1 MFIARENELKIIGEA
16 LTKKSAS
23 VLVYGKRKVG
33 KTTLIL
39 QALKSSRD
47 VTVYYECLRAPL
59 KENIAGLV
67 AALVKA
73 GVLPVSMTFESFQ
86 DLFAYINT
94 LKNGTFNIVIDEY
107 PYLKKYEKSD
117 YVDSVFQSVID
128 NHLSNVRLFISGSHI
143 AMMKEILNEGNAL
156 YSRFGSVIVL
166 HELNYRDVAAFYSQ
180 KSAYD
185 KIAFYSVFGGSPF
198 VNEQLDGTLDLK
210 NNIINT
216 LLNPTSSVYVYADNM
231 LISDLSNTVNAE
243 RIFGAIGNGKK
254 RYNEI
259 EGKLSMKS
267 NGLLSKNLETLLKME
282 LLSKVYPINK
292 SDDDKKSMYELSD
305 NVLRFW
311 YTYIY
316 KNKSALQMLGA
327 EAFYE
332 SYIAPSLKTFISHRF
347 EEIARVYFSLCV
359 REGKLKGVLN
369 IGTYY
374 YDDSASKTNGEFDVV
389 LQRADVYDI
398 YEAKYYSSPLSLKEM
413 REEEKQIKFI
423 KGIMVGKVGF
433 IAANGF
439 EDLTTE
445 YHCIT
450 GEELYL

>member
-1 MFIARENELKIIGEA
+1 MFVARQRELKVIGEV

-39 QALKSSRD
+39 QALKNSGD
-47 VTVYYECLRAPL
+47 KTVYYECLRAPI

-67 AALVKA
+67 SALTKA
-73 GVLPVSMTFESFQ
+73 GVLPVPMAFESFQ

-94 LKNGTFNIVIDEY
+94 LNGTFNIVIDEY

-117 YVDSVFQSVID
+117 YVDSVFQAIID
-128 NHLSNVRLFISGSHI
+128 NHLSNVRLFVSGSHI
-143 AMMKEILNEGNAL
+143 SMMKELLNEGNAL
-156 YSRFGSVIVL
+156 YGRFGSVIVL
-166 HELNYRDVAAFYSQ
+166 HELNYREAAAFYPQ

-198 VNEQLDGTLDLK
+198 VNEQLNADADLK
-210 NNIINT
+210 SNIINT
-216 LLNPTSSVYVYADNM
+216 LLDSTSSVYVYADNM

-292 SDDDKKSMYELSD
+292 GDDDKKSMYELSD

-311 YTYIY
+311 YTYVY
-316 KNKSALQMLGA
+316 KNKSALQTLGA

-347 EEIARVYFSLCV
+347 EEIVKVYFSLCA
-359 REGKLKGVLN
+359 RAGKLKGVLN

-389 LQRADVYDI
+389 LQRASTYDI
-398 YEAKYYSSPLSLKEM
+398 YEVKYYSSPLSLKEM
-413 REEEKQIKFI
+413 REEERQIKAI
-423 KGIMVGKVGF
+423 KGINVGRIGF
-433 IAANGF
+433 IVANGF
-439 EDLTTE
+439 EETTSE
-445 YHCIT
+445 CDCIT
-450 GEELYL
+450 GDMLYL

>member
-1 MFIARENELKIIGEA
+1 MFVARQRELKVIDEA
-16 LTKKSAS
+16 LTKRNAS

-39 QALKSSRD
+39 QALKSSRE

-67 AALVKA
+67 SALVKA
-73 GVLPVSMTFESFQ
+73 GVLPVQMAFESFQ

-94 LKNGTFNIVIDEY
+94 LNGTFNIVIDEY

-128 NHLSNVRLFISGSHI
+128 NHISNVRLFVSGSHI
-143 AMMKEILNEGNAL
+143 SMMKALLNEGNAL
-156 YSRFGSVIVL
+156 YGRFGSVIVL
-166 HELNYRDVAAFYSQ
+166 HELNYREAAAFYPQ

-198 VNEQLDGTLDLK
+198 VNEQLDANGDLK
-210 NNIINT
+210 SNIINT
-216 LLNPTSSVYVYADNM
+216 LLDPTSSVYVYADNM

-311 YTYIY
+311 YTYVY

-327 EAFYE
+327 EVFYE
-332 SYIAPSLKTFISHRF
+332 SYVAPSLTTFISHRF
-347 EEIARVYFSLCV
+347 EEIAKVYFSLQV
-359 REGKLKGVLN
+359 RAGKLEGVMN

-374 YDDSASKTNGEFDVV
+374 YDDSTSKTNGEFDVV
-389 LQRADVYDI
+389 LQRVSGYDI
-398 YEAKYYSSPLSLKEM
+398 YEVKYYFAPLSLKEM
-413 REEEKQIKFI
+413 REEEKQIKAI
-423 KGIMVGKVGF
+423 KGINVGRIGF

-439 EDLTTE
+439 EELTTE
-445 YHCIT
+445 YDCIT

>member
-1 MFIARENELKIIGEA
+1 MFVARQKELKVIDEA
-16 LTKKSAS
+16 LAKKSAS

-67 AALVKA
+67 SALVNA
-73 GVLPVSMTFESFQ
+73 GVLPVQMAFESFQ

-94 LKNGTFNIVIDEY
+94 LNGTFNIVIDEY
-107 PYLKKYEKSD
+107 PYLKKYEKSN

-128 NHLSNVRLFISGSHI
+128 NHISNVRLFISGSHI
-143 AMMKEILNEGNAL
+143 SMMKELLNEGNAL
-156 YSRFGSVIVL
+156 YGRFGRVIVL
-166 HELNYRDVAAFYSQ
+166 RELNYREAAAFYPK

-198 VNEQLDGTLDLK
+198 VNEQLEANSDLK
-210 NNIINT
+210 SNIINT
-216 LLNPTSSVYVYADNM
+216 LLDPTSSVYVYADNM

-243 RIFGAIGNGKK
+243 RIFGAIANGKK

-259 EGKLSMKS
+259 ESRLAMKS
-267 NGLLSKNLETLLKME
+267 NGLLGKNLEALLKME
-282 LLSKVYPINK
+282 LLSKVCPINK
-292 SDDDKKSMYELSD
+292 GDDDKKSMYELSD
-305 NVLRFW
+305 NALRFW
-311 YTYIY
+311 YTYVY
-316 KNKSALQMLGA
+316 KNKSALQILGA

-332 SYIAPSLKTFISHRF
+332 SYVAPSLTTFISHRF
-347 EEIARVYFSLCV
+347 EEIARVYFSLQV
-359 REGKLKGVLN
+359 RAGKLEGTMN

-374 YDDSASKTNGEFDVV
+374 YYDSISKTNGEFDVV
-389 LQRADVYDI
+389 LQRASGHDI
-398 YEAKYYSSPLSLKEM
+398 YEVKYYSSPLSLKEM
-413 REEEKQIKFI
+413 RGEEKQIKII
-423 KGIMVGKVGF
+423 KGINVGRIGF

-439 EDLTTE
+439 EELTTE
-445 YHCIT
+445 YDCIT

>member
-1 MFIARENELKIIGEA
+1 MFVARQRELKVIDEA
-16 LTKKSAS
+16 LTKRNAS

-39 QALKSSRD
+39 QALKSSRE

-67 AALVKA
+67 SALVKA
-73 GVLPVSMTFESFQ
+73 GVLPVQMAFESFQ

-94 LKNGTFNIVIDEY
+94 LNGTFNIVIDEY

-128 NHLSNVRLFISGSHI
+128 NHISNVRLFVSGSHI
-143 AMMKEILNEGNAL
+143 SMMKALLNEGNAL
-156 YSRFGSVIVL
+156 YGRFGSVIVL
-166 HELNYRDVAAFYSQ
+166 HELNYREAAAFYPQ

-198 VNEQLDGTLDLK
+198 VNEQLDANGDLK
-210 NNIINT
+210 SNIINT
-216 LLNPTSSVYVYADNM
+216 LLDPTSSVYVYADNM

-311 YTYIY
+311 YTYVY

-327 EAFYE
+327 EVFYE
-332 SYIAPSLKTFISHRF
+332 SYVAPSLTTFISHRF
-347 EEIARVYFSLCV
+347 EEIAKVYFSLQV
-359 REGKLKGVLN
+359 RAGKLEGVMN

-374 YDDSASKTNGEFDVV
+374 YDDSTSKTNGEFDVV
-389 LQRADVYDI
+389 LQRVSGYDI
-398 YEAKYYSSPLSLKEM
+398 YEVKYYFAPLSLKEM
-413 REEEKQIKFI
+413 REEEKQIKII
-423 KGIMVGKVGF
+423 KGINVGRIGF

-439 EDLTTE
+439 EELTTE
-445 YHCIT
+445 YYCIT

>member
-1 MFIARENELKIIGEA
+1 MFVARQRELKVIGDV
-16 LTKKSAS
+16 LTKKGAS

-39 QALKSSRD
+39 QALKNSGD
-47 VTVYYECLRAPL
+47 KTVYYECLRAPL

-67 AALVKA
+67 SALVKA
-73 GVLPVSMTFESFQ
+73 GVLPVSMAFESFQ
-86 DLFAYINT
+86 DLFAYIST
-94 LKNGTFNIVIDEY
+94 LNGTFNIVIDEY

-117 YVDSVFQSVID
+117 YVDSVFQAIID
-128 NHLSNVRLFISGSHI
+128 NHISNVRLFVSGSHI
-143 AMMKEILNEGNAL
+143 SMMKELLNEGNAL
-156 YSRFGSVIVL
+156 YGRFGCVIVL
-166 HELNYRDVAAFYSQ
+166 HELNYKEAAAFYPQ

-198 VNEQLDGTLDLK
+198 VNEQLDADADLK
-210 NNIINT
+210 SNIINT
-216 LLNPTSSVYVYADNM
+216 LLDPTSSVYVYADNM

-311 YTYIY
+311 YTYVY

-347 EEIARVYFSLCV
+347 EEVARVYFSLCA
-359 REGKLKGVLN
+359 RAGKLKGVLN

-389 LQRADVYDI
+389 LQRVSTYDI
-398 YEAKYYSSPLSLKEM
+398 YEVKYYSSPLSLKEM
-413 REEEKQIKFI
+413 REEERQIKAI
-423 KGIMVGKVGF
+423 KGINVGKVGF
-433 IAANGF
+433 IASNGF
-439 EDLTTE
+439 EETTSE
-445 YHCIT
+445 YDCIT
-450 GEELYL
+450 GDMLYL

>member
-1 MFIARENELKIIGEA
+1 MFIARKNELKIIGGMLA
-16 LTKKSAS
+16 KKSAS

-39 QALKSSRD
+39 QALKNSSD
-47 VTVYYECLRAPL
+47 TTVYYECLRAPL
-59 KENIAGLV
+59 KENLAGFV
-67 AALVKA
+67 SALAKA
-73 GVLPVSMTFESFQ
+73 GVLPVPMAFESFQ

-94 LKNGTFNIVIDEY
+94 LDGTFNIVIDEY

-117 YVDSVFQSVID
+117 YIDSVFQSVID
-128 NHLSNVRLFISGSHI
+128 NHIANIRLFISGSHI
-143 AMMKEILNEGNAL
+143 TMMKELLNEGNAL

-166 HELNYRDVAAFYSQ
+166 HELNYAEAAAFYSQ
-180 KSAYD
+180 KTAYE
-185 KIAFYSVFGGSPF
+185 KIGFYSVFGGSPF
-198 VNEQLDGTLDLK
+198 VNEQLDACADLRA
-210 NNIINT
+210 NIINT

-243 RIFGAIGNGKK
+243 RIFSAIGNGKK
-254 RYNEI
+254 RYSEI
-259 EGKLSMKS
+259 ESKLSMRS

-282 LLSKVYPINK
+282 LLSKVYPVNK
-292 SDDDKKSMYELSD
+292 GDNKKSMYELSD

-311 YTYIY
+311 YTYVH

-332 SYIAPSLKTFISHRF
+332 SYIAPSLTTFISHRF
-347 EEIARVYFSLCV
+347 EEIAKVYFSLRV
-359 REGKLKGVLN
+359 RAGKLRGVTN

-374 YDDSASKTNGEFDVV
+374 YDDSESKTNGEFDVV
-389 LQRADVYDI
+389 LQRADEYDI
-398 YEAKYYSSPLSLKEM
+398 YEVKYHSAPLDMKEM
-413 REEEKQIKFI
+413 EEEDRQIKSI
-423 KGIMVGKVGF
+423 KGFKIGKVGF

-439 EDLTTE
+439 EELAPKYD
-445 YHCIT
+445 CIT

>member
-1 MFIARENELKIIGEA
+1 MFIARETELKIIRET
-16 LTKKSAS
+16 LIKKSAS

-47 VTVYYECLRAPL
+47 VNIYYECLRAPL

-73 GVLPVSMTFESFQ
+73 GVLPVAMTFESFQ

-94 LKNGTFNIVIDEY
+94 LNGTFNIVIDEY

-117 YVDSVFQSVID
+117 YIDSVFQSVID

-143 AMMKEILNEGNAL
+143 AMMKELLSEGNAL

-166 HELNYRDVAAFYSQ
+166 HELNYREAAAFYPQ

-198 VNEQLDGTLDLK
+198 VNEQLNCNADIK
-210 NNIINT
+210 SNIINT

-311 YTYIY
+311 YTYVY
-316 KNKSALQMLGA
+316 KNRSALQMLGA
-327 EAFYE
+327 DAFYA

-347 EEIARVYFSLCV
+347 EEIARVYFSLCA
-359 REGKLKGVLN
+359 RAGKLKGVLN

-389 LQRADVYDI
+389 LQRADAYVI
-398 YEAKYYSSPLSLKEM
+398 YEAKYYSSPLLLKEM
-413 REEEKQIKFI
+413 REEEKQIKTI
-423 KGIMVGKVGF
+423 KGIRVGEVGF

-439 EDLTTE
+439 EELTTE
-445 YHCIT
+445 YDCIT

>member
-1 MFIARENELKIIGEA
+1 MFVARQNELKMIGEA
-16 LTKKSAS
+16 LTKSSAS
-23 VLVYGKRKVG
+23 ILVYGKRKVG

-39 QALKSSRD
+39 QALKGSRD

-59 KENIAGLV
+59 KENIAGLT

-73 GVLPVSMTFESFQ
+73 GAFPVPMAFESFQ

-94 LKNGTFNIVIDEY
+94 LNGTFNIVIDEY

-143 AMMKEILNEGNAL
+143 AMMKELLSECNAL
-156 YSRFGSVIVL
+156 YSRFDSVIVL
-166 HELNYRDVAAFYSQ
+166 HELNYREAAAFYPQ

-185 KIAFYSVFGGSPF
+185 RIAFYSVFGGSPF
-198 VNEQLDGTLDLK
+198 VNEQLDGAADLK
-210 NNIINT
+210 SNIINT

-311 YTYIY
+311 YTYVY

-327 EAFYE
+327 EVFYE
-332 SYIAPSLKTFISHRF
+332 NYIAPSLATFISHRF
-347 EEIARVYFSLCV
+347 EEITRVYFSLQV
-359 REGKLKGVLN
+359 RAGNLKGVLN

-389 LQRADVYDI
+389 LQRDEVYDVY
-398 YEAKYYSSPLSLKEM
+398 EVKYYSVPLSLKEM
-413 REEEKQIKFI
+413 RGEEKQVKAI
-423 KGIMVGKVGF
+423 KGINVGKVGF

-439 EDLTTE
+439 EEPTYE
-445 YHCIT
+445 YECIT
-450 GEELYL
+450 GEELYF

>member
-1 MFIARENELKIIGEA
+1 MFVARQRELKVIGDV

-39 QALKSSRD
+39 QALKNSGD
-47 VTVYYECLRAPL
+47 KTVYYECLRAPI

-67 AALVKA
+67 SALTKA
-73 GVLPVSMTFESFQ
+73 GVLPVPMAFESFQ

-94 LKNGTFNIVIDEY
+94 LNGTFNIVIDEY

-117 YVDSVFQSVID
+117 YVDSVFQAIID
-128 NHLSNVRLFISGSHI
+128 NHLPNVRLFVSGSHI
-143 AMMKEILNEGNAL
+143 SMMKELLNEGNAL
-156 YSRFGSVIVL
+156 YGRFGSVIVL
-166 HELNYRDVAAFYSQ
+166 HELNYREAAAFYPQ
-180 KSAYD
+180 KSACD

-198 VNEQLDGTLDLK
+198 VNEQLDADADLK
-210 NNIINT
+210 SNIINT
-216 LLNPTSSVYVYADNM
+216 LLDPTSSVYVYADNM

-311 YTYIY
+311 YTYVY

-332 SYIAPSLKTFISHRF
+332 SYIAPSLTTFISHRF
-347 EEIARVYFSLCV
+347 EEIAKVYFSLCA
-359 REGKLKGVLN
+359 RAGKLKGVLN

-389 LQRADVYDI
+389 LQRVSTYDI
-398 YEAKYYSSPLSLKEM
+398 YEVKYYSSPLSLKEM
-413 REEEKQIKFI
+413 REEERQIKAI
-423 KGIMVGKVGF
+423 KGINVGKVGF
-433 IAANGF
+433 IASNGF
-439 EDLTTE
+439 EETTSE
-445 YHCIT
+445 YDCIT
-450 GEELYL
+450 GDMLYL

>member
-1 MFIARENELKIIGEA
+1 MFVARQRELKVIDEA
-16 LTKKSAS
+16 LTKRNAS

-39 QALKSSRD
+39 QALKSSRE

-67 AALVKA
+67 SALVKA
-73 GVLPVSMTFESFQ
+73 GVLPVQMAFESFQ

-94 LKNGTFNIVIDEY
+94 LNGTFNIVIDEY

-128 NHLSNVRLFISGSHI
+128 NHISNVRLFVSGSHI
-143 AMMKEILNEGNAL
+143 SMMKALLNEGNAL
-156 YSRFGSVIVL
+156 YGRFGSVIVL
-166 HELNYRDVAAFYSQ
+166 HELNYREAAAFYPQ

-198 VNEQLDGTLDLK
+198 VNEQLDANGDLK
-210 NNIINT
+210 SNIINT
-216 LLNPTSSVYVYADNM
+216 LLDPTSSVYVYADNM

-311 YTYIY
+311 YTYVY

-327 EAFYE
+327 EVFYE
-332 SYIAPSLKTFISHRF
+332 SYVAPSLTTFISHRF
-347 EEIARVYFSLCV
+347 EEIAKVYFSLQV
-359 REGKLKGVLN
+359 RAGKLEGVMN

-374 YDDSASKTNGEFDVV
+374 YDDSTSKTNGEFAVV
-389 LQRADVYDI
+389 LQRVSGYDI
-398 YEAKYYSSPLSLKEM
+398 YEVKYYFAPLSLKEM
-413 REEEKQIKFI
+413 REEEKQIKII
-423 KGIMVGKVGF
+423 KGINVGRIGF

-439 EDLTTE
+439 EELTTE
-445 YHCIT
+445 YYCIT

>member
-1 MFIARENELKIIGEA
+1 MFIAREKELKIIDDMLA
-16 LTKKSAS
+16 KRSAS

-39 QALKSSRD
+39 QALKNSAD
-47 VTVYYECLRAPL
+47 TTVYYECLRAPL
-59 KENIAGLV
+59 KENLAGLV
-67 AALVKA
+67 SALVKA
-73 GVLPVSMTFESFQ
+73 GVLPVPVAFGSFQ

-94 LKNGTFNIVIDEY
+94 LSGTFNIVIDEY

-117 YVDSVFQSVID
+117 YIDSVFQSVID
-128 NHLSNVRLFISGSHI
+128 NHLTNVRLFISGSHI
-143 AMMKEILNEGNAL
+143 AMMKELLNEGNAL

-166 HELNYRDVAAFYSQ
+166 HELNYKEAAAFYPQ
-180 KSAYD
+180 KTACE

-198 VNEQLDGTLDLK
+198 VNEQLDSGADLK
-210 NNIINT
+210 TNIINT

-243 RIFGAIGNGKK
+243 RIFGAVGNGKK

-259 EGKLSMKS
+259 EGKLSMRS
-267 NGLLSKNLETLLKME
+267 NGLLSKNLEVLLKME
-282 LLSKVYPINK
+282 LLSKVYPVNK
-292 SDDDKKSMYELSD
+292 HDDRKSMYELSD

-311 YTYIY
+311 YTYVY

-332 SYIAPSLKTFISHRF
+332 SYIAPSLTTFISHRF
-347 EEIARVYFSLCV
+347 EEIARVYFSLRV
-359 REGKLKGVLN
+359 REGKLKGVTN

-398 YEAKYYSSPLSLKEM
+398 YEVKYYFAPLGLKEM
-413 REEEKQIKFI
+413 GEEKRQIKSI
-423 KGIMVGKVGF
+423 KGIKVGKVGF

-439 EDLTTE
+439 EELVPE
-445 YHCIT
+445 YDCIT